1 MYFTIDNSA
10 IAEEKGIIQKAA
22 QNLLREKMSIHKR
35 WLSFVLLEDI
45 SFKELLTKLKQVFE
59 RTLVCEDEEGR
70 YIGKAECDGF
80 TVTLIDKEDRLSEF
94 LCDENYSLEIMIT
107 SDDYLNSYFED
118 FIKDTL
124 RNGNIKWERSVWA
137 HDKLPQ

>member
-59 RTLVCEDEEGR
+59 RTL
-70 YIGKAECDGF
+70 GK
-80 TVTLIDKEDRLSEF
+80 VRISRSF
-94 LCDENYSLEIMIT
+94 LP
-107 SDDYLNSYFED
+107 
-118 FIKDTL
+118 
-124 RNGNIKWERSVWA
+124 
-137 HDKLPQ
+137 KLTR

>member
-59 RTLVCEDEEGR
+59 RTLVCEDEERR
-70 YIGKAECDGF
+70 YIAPADCDGF

-124 RNGNIKWERSVWA
+124 RNGNINYLNE
-137 HDKLPQ
+137 